1 VASKRRSNQIRI
13 DQLLV
18 EQGFCESRT
27 KAQALILAG
36 EVYINTQRIDK
47 PSTFVAPDCQPEV
60 RRGHRF
66 VSRGGD
72 KLDGA
77 LTDLGFEVTGL
88 TCADVGA
95 STGGFTDC
103 LLQRGASQV
112 YAIDVGHGLLAYKLQ
127 NDPKVVVR
135 DRTNA
140 RFLQPTD
147 FASPLD
153 LVVVDAS
160 FIGMTQLA
168 EALARIVRP
177 GGHVL
182 AMIKP
187 QFEVGRE
194 EARKNRG
201 VIKDPEL
208 RADAINNASQELE
221 RAGLSP
227 LRGCDSKTHGP
238 KGNVEYFLLAA
249 KPPTPS

>member
-1 VASKRRSNQIRI
+1 VATKRRSNQIRI

-18 EQGFCESRT
+18 EQGLCDSRT

-36 EVYINTQRIDK
+36 EVYVNTHRIDK
-47 PSTFVAPDCQPEV
+47 PSAFVAPDCKPEV
-60 RRGHRF
+60 RRGQRF

-72 KLDGA
+72 KLEGA
-77 LTDLGFEVTGL
+77 LVDLDFDVSGL
-88 TCADVGA
+88 TCADIGA

-103 LLQRGASQV
+103 LLQRGASKV

-127 NDPKVVVR
+127 NDPRVVVR

-147 FASPLD
+147 FDEPLD

-168 EALARIVRP
+168 DALGRIVRV

-182 AMIKP
+182 TMIKP

-194 EARKNRG
+194 AARVHRG

-208 RADAINNASQELE
+208 RTDAINNASQELE
-221 RAGLSP
+221 RAGLSL
-227 LRGCDSKTHGP
+227 LRGHDSKTPGP
-238 KGNVEYFLLAA
+238 KGNVEYFLLAVR
-249 KPPTPS
+249 

>member
-1 VASKRRSNQIRI
+1 MASKRRSNQVRI

-18 EQGFCESRT
+18 EQGLCESRT

-36 EVYINTQRIDK
+36 EVYVNTQRIDK

-77 LTDLGFEVTGL
+77 LTDLEFDVAGA

-103 LLQRGASQV
+103 LLQRGASRV

-127 NDPKVVVR
+127 SDPKVVVR

-147 FASPLD
+147 FEEPLD

-168 EALARIVRP
+168 EALTRIVRP

-194 EARKNRG
+194 EARKARG

-208 RADAINNASQELE
+208 RAEAIANAKQELE
-221 RAGLSP
+221 HAGLQP

-238 KGNVEYFLLAA
+238 KGNVEYFLLAQ
-249 KPPTPS
+249 KPR